1 MRDNKQFKEWLSVLR
16 KHPTDRAF
24 SNCELS
30 LHMKGYDFEDWSL
43 SMQWGVY
50 LEFFDSVGIY
60 IDMNWSQFMNKPLQF
75 SSFVNHNV
83 VGYYL
88 TRQEAQQAAIT
99 KAFELLSY
107 INN

>member
-1 MRDNKQFKEWLSVLR
+1 MKDNKQFREWLSVLR
-16 KHPTDRAF
+16 KHPTDRVF

-30 LHMKGYDFEDWSL
+30 LQMKGYDFEDWPL

-50 LEFFDSVGIY
+50 LEFFDSIGIY
-60 IDMNWSQFMNKPLQF
+60 IDIDCDQYTNEPFQF
-75 SSFVNHNV
+75 SSFVNHNQ

-88 TRQEAQQAAIT
+88 TRPEAQEAAID